1 MIRIRHVFPLRRAV
15 IAATVLLLS
24 ACSTSSML
32 VGQAR
37 PPIDVSQV
45 RIYHAPPAVPYEQIA
60 VIETASGPVTYGEQN
75 KLNAVL
81 DKLRR
86 EAAKFGANGVLLQGT
101 ANGYGGTS
109 VGVGTGVGRFGG
121 RSYTSGGVG
130 VSVSPRPKYAT
141 GIAIHVPNPPPP
153 MEPDAEQ

>member
-1 MIRIRHVFPLRRAV
+1 MIRAIVL
-15 IAATVLLLS
+15 AASAALLS
-24 ACSTSSML
+24 ACATSHML
-32 VGQAR
+32 VGQPR

-45 RIYHAPPAVPYEQIA
+45 RVYHAPPPGGYEQIA

-81 DKLRR
+81 NNLRQ
-86 EAAKFGANGVLLQGT
+86 EAAKLGANGVLLQGT
-101 ANGYGGTS
+101 ADGYGGTS

-130 VSVSPRPKYAT
+130 VSISPRTKHAT
-141 GIAIHVPNPPPP
+141 GIAIHVPNPPPAR
-153 MEPDAEQ
+153 EPAEPTPAP